1 MGTVVMRVPAETH
14 ALLARLAR
22 RSGRTLA
29 DELAAAVAAYE
40 RQQFFDELEAQ
51 LAALQAD
58 PAAWTDYQAE
68 ARSWEAT
75 LRDGLEDEAPWTE
88 E

>member
-14 ALLARLAR
+14 ALLARLAE

-75 LRDGLEDEAPWTE
+75 LRDGLGDEAPWTE